1 MFIRTLL
8 KTTFILLFTLMTGMT
23 GLTAAQDVSLKL
35 LSDSEISIEGTS
47 NVRDWD
53 ANVTT
58 IHAELILNGFEE
70 SDGIQNLSPAHFKKM
85 TLRMPVNS
93 IDAGGR
99 SLTNNIQKYLKKD
112 DYPNITFELNKI
124 TEVQVNDSGVI
135 LTADG
140 VINAAGKDHSVTMK
154 VNGSTNNQGT
164 LIFSG
169 TQELK
174 MTDFDIEPPTAIF
187 GTVRAV
193 DEFSV
198 HYSVKFQN

>member
-1 MFIRTLL
+1 MFIRHLL
-8 KTTFILLFTLMTGMT
+8 KTTFILLLTLIT
-23 GLTAAQDVSLKL
+23 GLAAAQDISLKL
-35 LSDSEISIEGTS
+35 LPDSEISIEGTS

-53 ANVTT
+53 ADVTT

-70 SDGIQNLSPAHFKKM
+70 SDGIQNLSPAHFKTL
-85 TLRMPVNS
+85 TLRMPVKG

-112 DYPNITFELNKI
+112 DYPDITFKLNKI
-124 TEVQVNDSGVI
+124 SEVQVNDSEVI

-140 VINAAGKDHSVTMK
+140 VINAAGKDHSVTLK
-154 VNGSTNNQGT
+154 VNGSTDNQGT
-164 LIFSG
+164 LVFSG

-198 HYSVKFQN
+198 HFSVKFQN

>member
-1 MFIRTLL
+1 MIVSKLL
-8 KTTFILLFTLMTGMT
+8 KPFLILLLTLTTGVVS
-23 GLTAAQDVSLKL
+23 AQDVTLKL
-35 LSDSEISIEGTS
+35 QPDSDISIEGTS

-58 IHAELILNGFEE
+58 IHAELILSGLEE
-70 SDGIQNLSPAHFKKM
+70 GEELQNFSPDHFKKL
-85 TLRMPVNS
+85 TLNIPVKS

-124 TEVQVNDSGVI
+124 IDIQVNDSGVI

-140 VINAAGKDHSVTMK
+140 VINAAGKDQTVTMN
-154 VNGSTNNQGT
+154 VNAERNNQGA
-164 LIFSG
+164 IVFSG

-174 MTDFDIEPPTAIF
+174 MTDFDIDPPTAVF

-193 DEFSV
+193 DEISV
-198 HYSVKFQN
+198 QYSVIFQY